1 MILND
6 FQLDKYDA
14 WFFSFWHF
22 LRLLYFIGSVQHS
35 FNILRL
41 ALHFLLDSLTRPS
54 SNRVSDALLRTLLS
68 MRTTHVVQPFLS
80 KIWAHRQL
88 MSAASASVGTSLTKY
103 VPWERRWWKKVQH
116 HLSAVFVQPVS
127 QIRVFPQQLIICN
140 RTRTVPLFIPL
151 PTFRPT
157 PRSSV

>member
-54 SNRVSDALLRTLLS
+54 PNRVSDALLRTLLS

-116 HLSAVFVQPVS
+116 HLSAGQPNPRFP
-127 QIRVFPQQLIICN
+127 IPQQLTICN
-140 RTRTVPLFIPL
+140 RTRTVPIFIPL